1 MIFIQKQILLLL
13 ALLSGSGEPILAS
26 AKTSSPFCSGGFRLP
41 DPQQGATPAPRWG
54 PGRLTD
60 STACREPLAA
70 SADYFF
76 LFSCYLKSWQPS
88 ESFFFQ
94 VTINDI

>member
-26 AKTSSPFCSGGFRLP
+26 AKTSSLFCSRGFRPP
-41 DPQQGATPAPRWG
+41 DPQQGATPALRWG

-60 STACREPLAA
+60 STTGRGPLAPSA
-70 SADYFF
+70 SYFF
-76 LFSCYLKSWQPS
+76 LFSCYLKS
-88 ESFFFQ
+88 
-94 VTINDI
+94 